1 MKPASIAVRIFN
13 NNNNN
18 NNNNNSP
25 HLIFLIKF
33 LLVFPSNIIHTP
45 EIRK

>member
-18 NNNNNSP
+18 NNNNTGNIYFI
-25 HLIFLIKF
+25 LF
-33 LLVFPSNIIHTP
+33 VFSCTKVQLCQPT
-45 EIRK
+45 

>member
-18 NNNNNSP
+18 HDIHNW
-25 HLIFLIKF
+25 HIQAEAGVLIGLC
-33 LLVFPSNIIHTP
+33 
-45 EIRK
+45 

>member
-18 NNNNNSP
+18 NKKVLIV
-25 HLIFLIKF
+25 HLKFSMRLQLHMIKK
-33 LLVFPSNIIHTP
+33 
-45 EIRK
+45 E